1 MKILNSIE
9 LFPMWSRYF
18 IDFSEISQIDKLLE
32 HELKIESVIF
42 DWLWEDTLDI
52 GRYKFEFNCNG

>member
-1 MKILNSIE
+1 ME